1 MLHGGSSN
9 KKNLPSQKKKYIYI
23 YIYIYIKFVEN
34 YLGIFIQSNL
44 MDQF

>member
-9 KKNLPSQKKKYIYI
+9 KKNLPSQKKK
-23 YIYIYIKFVEN
+23 IYIYIKFVEN

>member
-9 KKNLPSQKKKYIYI
+9 KKNLPSQKKKN
-23 YIYIYIKFVEN
+23 IYIYIKFVEN

>member
-9 KKNLPSQKKKYIYI
+9 KKKKITLTNIYI